1 MVDNSFAKKRAI
13 LIIGIILGFFI
24 ITRVI
29 SRVINL
35 EELMMKLDPN
45 PVLVFSIAFTLLI
58 QGIFGFI
65 VNTQSRMIILI
76 SEEVLE
82 KPMSTVI
89 NMIPII
95 GDKNQFDIYKMVS
108 GEEKP
113 NYLLIS
119 SIIMMLVIILGTVFI
134 YFTKGFYI
142 LTTTHTIWI
151 YLTLTCIMVHFIL
164 KLYFIGITNILFEEY
179 CYWNK
184 SKSRTIIAM
193 IPPIMGT
200 IYLLAVPILGLIG
213 ISVQIILFNILVLIT
228 PIWGPTVQLLTSRK
242 CRMEIISAI
251 MDES

>member
-1 MVDNSFAKKRAI
+1 MLDNSFAKKRAI

-95 GDKNQFDIYKMVS
+95 GDKNQFDIYKNV
-108 GEEKP
+108 
-113 NYLLIS
+113 
-119 SIIMMLVIILGTVFI
+119 
-134 YFTKGFYI
+134 
-142 LTTTHTIWI
+142 
-151 YLTLTCIMVHFIL
+151 L
-164 KLYFIGITNILFEEY
+164 KRLSEEY
-179 CYWNK
+179 EEMYRVNYEC
-184 SKSRTIIAM
+184 
-193 IPPIMGT
+193 
-200 IYLLAVPILGLIG
+200 
-213 ISVQIILFNILVLIT
+213 
-228 PIWGPTVQLLTSRK
+228 
-242 CRMEIISAI
+242 
-251 MDES
+251 